1 MNKLKQGYQA
11 AERLMKE
18 SDSYNLSIGSPTF
31 KKRLEQEGVTLRK
44 TPQEFV
50 GAYSAR
56 LLADI
61 TNDGTRMLWW
71 RYNHPEAIKQTVA
84 RTTLGKEAERE
95 LGPVKTGLVLAAALA
110 PSAALTGSYDITNIG
125 QQFRPEGFA
134 QRYAEEGSE
143 DRRESSQPGLE
154 LFERMFLGRSGGPL
168 KYETAKAEIPSL
180 TPERYGNYMRSFYQD
195 PGLLGVLKATPEN
208 LQGYPEARLLGFP
221 VTIPSATAAAGGIAG
236 MAVGARIGGPKGRA
250 RRTVATAL
258 AGSLGGAL
266 TGNVINETIAAANR
280 PKLPT
285 IGEYESLSPDRITS

>member
-1 MNKLKQGYQA
+1 MNKLKQGYQT

-31 KKRLEQEGVTLRK
+31 KKRLEQEGVTLK
-44 TPQEFV
+44 QTPQEFI

-56 LLADI
+56 LLADV

-71 RYNHPEAIKQTVA
+71 RYNHPEAIKQQVA

-221 VTIPSATAAAGGIAG
+221 ITIPSVTAAAGGIAG

-258 AGSLGGAL
+258 AGSLSGAL
-266 TGNVINETIAAANR
+266 TGNAINEVIATANR

-285 IGEYESLSPDRITS
+285 IGDYTQGMQ

>member
-1 MNKLKQGYQA
+1 MNKLKQGYQT

-31 KKRLEQEGVTLRK
+31 KKRLALEGVTLRQN
-44 TPQEFV
+44 PQEFA
-50 GAYSAR
+50 GAYAAR
-56 LLADI
+56 LLADV

-71 RYNHPEAIKQTVA
+71 RYNNPEAIKQTVA
-84 RTTLGKEAERE
+84 KTTLGKEVERE

-180 TPERYGNYMRSFYQD
+180 TPERYGNYMRTYYQD

-221 VTIPSATAAAGGIAG
+221 ITIPSATAAAGGIAG
-236 MAVGARIGGPKGRA
+236 MAVGARIGGPKGRT
-250 RRTVATAL
+250 RKTVASAL
-258 AGSLGGAL
+258 AGSLAGAL
-266 TGNVINETIAAANR
+266 TGNVVNEMIATANR

-285 IGEYESLSPDRITS
+285 IGEYSQGMQ

>member
-1 MNKLKQGYQA
+1 MNKLKQGYQT

-31 KKRLEQEGVTLRK
+31 KKRLEQEGVTLK
-44 TPQEFV
+44 QTPQEFI

-56 LLADI
+56 LLADV

-71 RYNHPEAIKQTVA
+71 RYNHPEAIKQQVA

-143 DRRESSQPGLE
+143 DRRESTQPGLE
-154 LFERMFLGRSGGPL
+154 VFERIFLGRSGGPL

-180 TPERYGNYMRSFYQD
+180 TPERYGNYMRTYYQD

-221 VTIPSATAAAGGIAG
+221 ITIPSVTAAAGGIAG

-258 AGSLGGAL
+258 AGSLSGAL
-266 TGNVINETIAAANR
+266 TGNVINEVIATANR

-285 IGEYESLSPDRITS
+285 IGDYTQGMQ

>member
-1 MNKLKQGYQA
+1 MNKLKQGYQT
-11 AERLMKE
+11 AERLMRE
-18 SDSYNLSIGSPTF
+18 SDSYNLSVGSPTF
-31 KKRLEQEGVTLRK
+31 KKRLAQEGVTLRQ

-56 LLADI
+56 MLADV

-71 RYNHPEAIKQTVA
+71 RYNHPEAVKQQVA
-84 RTTLGKEAERE
+84 RATLGKEAARE
-95 LGPVKTGLVLAAALA
+95 LGPVKTGLALAAALV

-154 LFERMFLGRSGGPL
+154 LFERLFLGRSGGPL

-180 TPERYGNYMRSFYQD
+180 TPERYGNYMRTYYQD
-195 PGLLGVLKATPEN
+195 PGVLGVLKATPEN

-221 VTIPSATAAAGGIAG
+221 ITIPSVTAAVGGIAG
-236 MAVGARIGGPKGRA
+236 MAAGARIGGPKGRT
-250 RRTVATAL
+250 RKTVASAL

-266 TGNVINETIAAANR
+266 TGNVINEVIAAGNR
-280 PKLPT
+280 PQLPT
-285 IGEYESLSPDRITS
+285 TAEYTQGMQ

>member
-84 RTTLGKEAERE
+84 KTTLGKEVERE

-143 DRRESSQPGLE
+143 DRRESTQPGLE
-154 LFERMFLGRSGGPL
+154 VFERIFLGRSGGPL

-180 TPERYGNYMRSFYQD
+180 TPERYGNYMRTYYQD

-221 VTIPSATAAAGGIAG
+221 ITIPSVTAAAGGIAG

-258 AGSLGGAL
+258 AGSLSGAL
-266 TGNVINETIAAANR
+266 TGNVINEVIATANR

-285 IGEYESLSPDRITS
+285 IGDYTQGMQ

>member
-1 MNKLKQGYQA
+1 
-11 AERLMKE
+11 
-18 SDSYNLSIGSPTF
+18 
-31 KKRLEQEGVTLRK
+31 
-44 TPQEFV
+44 
-50 GAYSAR
+50 
-56 LLADI
+56 
-61 TNDGTRMLWW
+61 MLWW
-71 RYNHPEAIKQTVA
+71 RYNHPEAIKQQVA

-221 VTIPSATAAAGGIAG
+221 ITIPSVTAAAGGIAG

-258 AGSLGGAL
+258 AGSLSGAL
-266 TGNVINETIAAANR
+266 TGNAINEVIATANR

-285 IGEYESLSPDRITS
+285 IGDYTQGMQ